1 MKPVQDTA
9 VVHLPR
15 ILVVEDEPA
24 LRFLITEVLT
34 MDGGFDVV
42 EARSADEAIDM
53 LEIDHDIDCVFTDVR
68 MPGRCDGIALT
79 RHIRDTFPD
88 MKVVVTSG
96 NLTQPER
103 PRDVPFFA
111 KPYDCFAVAACIK
124 GIVTRH

>member
-9 VVHLPR
+9 AVHLPR

-34 MDGGFDVV
+34 MEGGLEVV

-53 LEIDHDIDCVFTDVR
+53 LDADHDIDCVFTDVR

-79 RHIRDTFPD
+79 RHILKTFPD
-88 MKVVVTSG
+88 MKVVVASG
-96 NLTQPER
+96 HMTQLER
-103 PRDVPFFA
+103 PGDVPFFA

-124 GIVTRH
+124 GIVTHH